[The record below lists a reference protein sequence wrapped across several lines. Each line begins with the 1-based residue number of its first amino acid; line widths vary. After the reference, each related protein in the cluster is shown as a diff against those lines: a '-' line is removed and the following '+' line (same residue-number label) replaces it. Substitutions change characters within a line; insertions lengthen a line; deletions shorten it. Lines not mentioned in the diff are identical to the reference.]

1 MIIYDASDLIVGRLS
16 SKAAK
21 DVLLGKEIII
31 VNCEN
36 SILSGSKETIMD
48 KFGNFKNIGKP
59 FHGPFTPRMPDRIVR
74 RSIKRM
80 LPHKVTRGREALKR
94 VMCYIGIPNEFKNK
108 ELQTIDEANV
118 SRLKSSKYMKLGD
131 VSRLIGK
138 YDK

>member
-21 DVLLGKEIII
+21 DVLLGREIVI
-31 VNCEN
+31 VNCEK

-48 KFGNFKNIGKP
+48 KFQNFKNIGKP

-80 LPHKVTRGREALKR
+80 LPHKVTRGREAFKR

-108 ELQTIDEANV
+108 ELKTIDEANV

>member
-1 MIIYDASDLIVGRLS
+1 MIVYDASDLIVGRLS
-16 SKAAK
+16 SKVAK
-21 DVLLGKEIII
+21 DALLGREIAV

-36 SILSGSKETIMD
+36 SVLSGSKEVLMD

-80 LPHKVTRGREALKR
+80 LPHKVTRGREAIKR
-94 VMCYIGIPNEFKNK
+94 VMCYIGVPKEFEGK
-108 ELQTIDEANV
+108 ELQTIEDANV

-131 VSRLIGK
+131 VSNLIGK
-138 YDK
+138 YGK